1 MASGDDYRS
10 PVQPATDSFDLRR
23 DDYLQKPESDNYRR
37 SRPRGNSN
45 AVRPNSVY
53 QQNPPVEN
61 AVNHAF
67 DRSDVAAQ
75 LDPAL
80 VAQITE
86 QVMNNLKASGI
97 GQQQQSQQPLP
108 THTRSTHS
116 RSPAESA
123 ASFNRPYTP
132 PSPTKDTA
140 SHRSSPE
147 PSMFYADPSNNYDF
161 QPPNRS
167 SGDASPVYAE
177 DSNLRPGQ
185 ARMPSTYEE
194 TVLEKA
200 WQPLFVADQP
210 TPRLSQFLRGL
221 ALHIID
227 DYEPKRSLVI
237 SPAKMAQFFEDVR
250 LSSEIYP
257 WRDIFGGRITC
268 ESISKIYRD
277 LRCQHHFI
285 QLGSQSIP
293 DIPALTPDGFD
304 QFMTVLIQAHPSM
317 EYERLAKAVLDMP
330 ISNADIPKER
340 FPKQLSRRLIP
351 KEEDITQQ
359 QRLHAAMS
367 ADRNI
372 QLRSSNPMPPPPS
385 QTRSAQPQQPPAPIP
400 TSASFTERERAPYS
414 NYAPAIDED
423 DLRTVPAPIE
433 RERQPYTAKEGSG
446 KMYEDDRR
454 NAGRTENMNR
464 TSRANSA
471 APQPQ
476 FAQSRPTDIPITGQR
491 HHRLSTSGQRPNFG
505 TPPTLGYPP
514 NPYTRSEGTNVG
526 DVPSAQYG
534 SNMHLD
540 DRDRMRHPRRDD
552 ESRESK
558 RASWYPSRGYDYDG
572 AYDDKRRPA
581 GGSDGYGSYNNGH
594 PPNQKY

>member
-1 MASGDDYRS
+1 MASGDGYHPMQS
-10 PVQPATDSFDLRR
+10 AADSFDLRR
-23 DDYLQKPESDNYRR
+23 DEYAQKPESDNYRR
-37 SRPRGNSN
+37 TRPRGNSN
-45 AVRPNSVY
+45 DVRPNSIY

-67 DRSDVAAQ
+67 ERSDAAGQ

-97 GQQQQSQQPLP
+97 GQQQPPPLP
-108 THTRSTHS
+108 IHTRSAHS

-123 ASFNRPYTP
+123 ASINCPYTP
-132 PSPTKDTA
+132 PSPTKD
-140 SHRSSPE
+140 SGSSRSSPE
-147 PSMFYADPSNNYDF
+147 TPMFHADPPNSSYDF
-161 QPPNRS
+161 PPPNRS
-167 SGDASPVYAE
+167 SSDASPVYAE
-177 DSNLRPGQ
+177 NRKPRPAH
-185 ARMPSTYEE
+185 ARAPSTYEE

-200 WQPLFVADQP
+200 WQPLFVSGQP

-227 DYEPKRSLVI
+227 DYEPKGSLVI
-237 SPAKMAQFFEDVR
+237 SPAKMVQFFDNVR

-257 WRDIFGGRITC
+257 WRDIFGGRVTC
-268 ESISKIYRD
+268 ESISRVYRD

-285 QLGSQSIP
+285 QLGSQSVP

-304 QFMTVLIQAHPSM
+304 QFMTVLIQAHPTI
-317 EYERLAKAVLDMP
+317 EYQRLAKAVLAMP
-330 ISNADIPKER
+330 ISNADDPKER
-340 FPKQLSRRLIP
+340 FPKELSRRLIP

-359 QRLHAAMS
+359 QRLHAALS

-372 QLRSSNPMPPPPS
+372 QLRSSNPMPPPPP
-385 QTRSAQPQQPPAPIP
+385 QTRSAQTQQSSTPAS
-400 TSASFTERERAPYS
+400 TSTSFTERERAPYS
-414 NYAPAIDED
+414 NYAPAIDGD
-423 DLRTVPAPIE
+423 DKRTAPAPIE

-446 KMYEDDRR
+446 KVYEDDRR
-454 NAGRTENMNR
+454 NTSRPEPVNR

-476 FAQSRPTDIPITGQR
+476 FVQSKPTDIPATGQR
-491 HHRLSTSGQRPNFG
+491 HHRLSATGQRPNFG
-505 TPPTLGYPP
+505 TPPPLGYPP
-514 NPYTRSEGTNVG
+514 NPYTRSEGTNIG
-526 DVPSAQYG
+526 DVPSSHYS
-534 SNMHLD
+534 SNIHSD
-540 DRDRMRHPRRDD
+540 DRDRTRYFRRND
-552 ESRESK
+552 ESRDSK

-572 AYDDKRRPA
+572 QYDDKPRPA
-581 GGSDGYGSYNNGH
+581 GGTDGYGSYNGY